1 MDQCSDMVASI
12 IMREPSLRWPCWWR
26 CTNLSMV
33 RTVHAVVEELSTE
46 DTEDPFLREAGIKIW
61 KRRNTYSLISNL
73 RNIWSVPLLH
83 ACFLEDQPCG
93 FVTGPVDVREERSN
107 VEQVKTVYNC
117 LGRRGL
123 YFLVNATAFSVPTG
137 VGLGCC

>member
-1 MDQCSDMVASI
+1 MFRHGGFYYYEGAELKVAMLVEVYKSQHG
-12 IMREPSLRWPCWWR
+12 
-26 CTNLSMV
+26 
-33 RTVHAVVEELSTE
+33 TVHAVVEISTE